1 VEREETAMRKRNLV
15 WIPYTLA
22 VASSYVGAFLLR
34 SDFTL
39 PRGDSMF
46 LWGMAAVIL
55 LKLPVFWL
63 FRLHCANF
71 RQVSLCDLV
80 RTAAACTAATLL
92 VALVFTTYFPPS
104 IYILDCLLSIIF
116 VGCVQLSVR
125 LFREVLLPNAK
136 AGGNKRNVLIYGAGV
151 AGAQLSK
158 ELRSHPA
165 LGAAAVGYLDDDDA
179 KYGSTVMGLPV
190 LGRGRDAAA
199 IVARYARRNQPIS
212 EIVLAIPSATGNE
225 MRSAVANCRAAGIQ
239 VRTLP
244 SIAELLEGKVVRQ
257 IREVEPEDLLGR
269 DPVQIEESRIE
280 EVVTGKSVL
289 VTGGC
294 GSIGSEICRQVA
306 RFKPRTLVVL
316 DQAESEAFMLA
327 MSLRGRFPGLN
338 LAIEIGDVASPQRV
352 DEVMHRYELD
362 VVFHAAAYKH
372 VPLMEE
378 HVAEAVTNNVIGTYN
393 VAMAAHRHSVSRFVL
408 ISTDKAV
415 NPTSVM
421 GLTKRVAE
429 LLVSGMPL
437 DGSARRTRFMSVRF
451 GNVLGSSGSVVQVF
465 RRQIAAGGPVTIT
478 HPDMRRYFMSIT
490 EAVQLVL
497 QASVMGAG
505 SEVFVL
511 DMGEPVLIMD
521 LAKNMIRLAGFTPG
535 EDIEIRTTGLR
546 PGEKLF
552 EEIHLQDENHLQTEH
567 AKIARFSSRML
578 RPAFLADW
586 MEELQIQL
594 RRRNTEALIAHMQVL
609 VPEYLGD
616 RARREQP
623 ASQNVPVS
631 APAMG

>member
-1 VEREETAMRKRNLV
+1 MRKRHLV

-22 VASSYVGAFLLR
+22 IAASYIGAFLLR
-34 SDFTL
+34 TDFTL

-46 LWGMAAVIL
+46 LWGMMAVIL

-80 RTAAACTAATLL
+80 RTAAACTAASLV

-104 IYILDCLLSIIF
+104 VYVLDCILSILF
-116 VGCVQLSVR
+116 VGTVQLSVR
-125 LFREVLLPNAK
+125 LFREVLLPNTTQRRS
-136 AGGNKRNVLIYGAGV
+136 KRNVLIYGAGV

-165 LGAAAVGYLDDDDA
+165 LGASAVGFLDDDDA

-190 LGRGRDAAA
+190 LGRGRDAAS
-199 IVARYARRNQPIS
+199 IVARYERRNQPIT

-225 MRSAVANCRAAGIQ
+225 MRSAIANCRAAGVS

-269 DPVQIEESRIE
+269 EPVKIEEGRIE
-280 EVVTGKSVL
+280 EVVTGKTVL

-306 RFKPRTLVVL
+306 RFSPKTLVVL

-327 MSLRGRFPGLN
+327 MSLRGRFPALN
-338 LAIEIGDVASPQRV
+338 LAIEIGDVASSQRV
-352 DEVMHRYELD
+352 DEVMHRYGID

-378 HVAEAVTNNVIGTYN
+378 HVVEAVTNNVIGTYN
-393 VAMAAHRHSVSRFVL
+393 VAMAANRHNVSRFVL

-429 LLVSGMPL
+429 LLVSALPL
-437 DGSARRTRFMSVRF
+437 DGTARRTRFMSVRF
-451 GNVLGSSGSVVQVF
+451 GNVLGSSGSVVQIF
-465 RRQIAAGGPVTIT
+465 RKQIAAGGPVTIT

-505 SEVFVL
+505 TEVFVL

-535 EDIEIRTTGLR
+535 DDIEIRTTGLR

-552 EEIHLQDENHLQTEH
+552 EEIHLQDENHLPTEH
-567 AKIARFSSRML
+567 VKIARFSSRTL
-578 RPAFLADW
+578 RPTLLDDW
-586 MEELQIQL
+586 MQELQVRL
-594 RRRNTEALIAHMQVL
+594 RRRNAQALVAHMAVI
-609 VPEYLGD
+609 VPEYLGGQ
-616 RARREQP
+616 ARPEQP
-623 ASQNVPVS
+623 APQSLPVS
-631 APAMG
+631 APALG

>member
-1 VEREETAMRKRNLV
+1 MRKRHLV
-15 WIPYTLA
+15 WLPYT
-22 VASSYVGAFLLR
+22 VAIAASYIGAFLLR
-34 SDFTL
+34 SDFIL

-46 LWGMAAVIL
+46 LWGMFAVIL

-63 FRLHCANF
+63 FRLHCANW
-71 RQVSLCDLV
+71 RQVSLVDLC
-80 RTAAACTAATLL
+80 RTAAASTAASL
-92 VALVFTTYFPPS
+92 VIALVFTTYFPPS
-104 IYILDCLLSIIF
+104 IYAIDCILTVLFI
-116 VGCVQLSVR
+116 GAVQVSVR
-125 LFREVLLPNAK
+125 LFREVLLPNTTS
-136 AGGNKRNVLIYGAGV
+136 RRSDRSVLIYGAGV

-165 LGAAAVGYLDDDDA
+165 LGATAVGFLDDDDA
-179 KYGSTVMGLPV
+179 KYGSMVMGLPV
-190 LGRGRDAAA
+190 LGRGREAASIIA
-199 IVARYARRNQPIS
+199 SYGRRNQPIT
-212 EIVLAIPSATGNE
+212 EIVLAIPSATGTE
-225 MRSAVANCRAAGIQ
+225 MRSAIANCRAAGVS

-257 IREVEPEDLLGR
+257 IREVEPDDLLGR
-269 DPVQIEESRIE
+269 DPVKIQEDRIG
-280 EVVTGKSVL
+280 EVVTGKNVL

-306 RFKPRTLVVL
+306 KFEPRTLILL

-338 LAIEIGDVASPQRV
+338 LAVEIGDVASSQRV
-352 DEVMHRYELD
+352 DEVMDRFDVD

-378 HVAEAVTNNVIGTYN
+378 HILEAVTNNVIGTYN
-393 VAMAAHRHSVSRFVL
+393 VAQAAHRHGVERLVL

-429 LLVSGMPL
+429 LLVSAMPL
-437 DGSARRTRFMSVRF
+437 DGSARKTRFMSVRF
-451 GNVLGSSGSVVQVF
+451 GNVLGSSGSVVQIF

-505 SEVFVL
+505 TEVFVL

-535 EDIEIRTTGLR
+535 DDIEIRTTGLR

-552 EEIHLQDENHLQTEH
+552 EEIHLQDENHLPTEH
-567 AKIARFSSRML
+567 QKIARFSSRTL
-578 RPAFLADW
+578 RSAYLSDW
-586 MEELQIQL
+586 MQELQVLL
-594 RRRNTEALIAHMQVL
+594 RRRNSAALVAHMSVI
-609 VPEYLGD
+609 VPEYLGG
-616 RARREQP
+616 RVHQEQP
-623 ASQNVPVS
+623 VRQNVTAS